1 MHEAASEMFFM
12 RRALALASRSCGH
25 TRPNPPV
32 GAVVVKEGRI
42 IGEGRHVRCGADH
55 AETAAL
61 KSVKVRGGAKDATVY
76 VTLEPCSREGRV
88 GACCDA
94 LIAAGVLSSRR
105 GWVESCGRY
114 PIQIRRM
121 LAGL

>member
-1 MHEAASEMFFM
+1 MSEAACMHEAASEMFFM

-76 VTLEPCSREGRV
+76 VTLEPCSREGR
-88 GACCDA
+88 GMLRC
-94 LIAAGVLSSRR
+94 SHR
-105 GWVESCGRY
+105 GRG
-114 PIQIRRM
+114 
-121 LAGL
+121 G